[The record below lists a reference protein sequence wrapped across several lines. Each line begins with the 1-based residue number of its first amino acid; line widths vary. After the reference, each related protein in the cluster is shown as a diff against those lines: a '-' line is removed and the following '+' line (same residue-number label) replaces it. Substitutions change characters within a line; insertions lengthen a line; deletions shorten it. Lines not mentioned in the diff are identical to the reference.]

1 MQDLTFGEQVKIIL
15 SRKDMTIKEL
25 ARKIEGRTGK
35 KMSRQNM
42 TQRLGRDNFQE
53 RDMRMIAEILGCP
66 FYLNILDDSMQAE
79 KAGDEA
85 EAGQRPETD
94 PKEKAAAQTE
104 GETEAVKDA
113 ELSEPKETADSND
126 KPDKPKETADSND
139 RPDKP
144 KETADSNDKPDKPRE
159 SGCEPGPESGKGT
172 EGMANERDITIG
184 ELVEIHKKLDVL
196 ENSVG
201 KASSDAEKDAGTD
214 IKEQVQRETASIGNV
229 EAAEELTEHGPCEH
243 QTEQGQQE
251 DSAVQEKGDGR
262 EQAADQE
269 SHEEYNKEMK
279 DAPVEKLLEEIESL
293 EMTEKKEEKPEEK
306 PHGWRAYFKQRFKKI
321 GKENTIVREES
332 ESASHSAA
340 NQAGKRTEAVYAGN
354 SNAGNEVRSQEY
366 TGADSA
372 GYQGYAGTDAA
383 GYQGYAGPDTSG
395 YRRYGE
401 ADAAGYQ
408 GYAGE
413 DAAGY
418 QGYAGEDTAG
428 YQEYARPDA
437 AGYQGYAGPDTAG
450 YQGYEGAGA
459 ADYEGYAGTDA
470 AGYEGYGEAG
480 AAGYQGY
487 KDTDAAD
494 YGEYGYEGY
503 GYGEEEPEGALPE
516 EEDTERGELNPYT
529 GQEYESNSVRM
540 HPSRIGYV
548 QVYDR
553 ENHQWTDMTE
563 WAFLGYQER
572 KKQLLGKDYDPP
584 IYLD

>member
-85 EAGQRPETD
+85 EAGQKPETD

-126 KPDKPKETADSND
+126 KPDKPKE
-139 RPDKP
+139 
-144 KETADSNDKPDKPRE
+144 
-159 SGCEPGPESGKGT
+159 SGSEPGPENCKGT

-229 EAAEELTEHGPCEH
+229 EAAEELTEHGACEH
-243 QTEQGQQE
+243 QAEQGQQE
-251 DSAVQEKGDGR
+251 DSAVQENGDGR

-279 DAPVEKLLEEIESL
+279 DEPVEKLLEEIESL

-340 NQAGKRTEAVYAGN
+340 NQAGKRTEAVYAGD
-354 SNAGNEVRSQEY
+354 SNAGNEVQSQKY
-366 TGADSA
+366 AGADTA

-413 DAAGY
+413 D
-418 QGYAGEDTAG
+418 TSG

-437 AGYQGYAGPDTAG
+437 AGYQGYAGPDAAS

-459 ADYEGYAGTDA
+459 ADYEGYAGTDTA
-470 AGYEGYGEAG
+470 DYEGYGEAG
-480 AAGYQGY
+480 TAGYQGY

-503 GYGEEEPEGALPE
+503 GYGEEEPGGALPE